1 MLTSANNRSLV
12 SCTSLFAKVGVA
24 MQDCVQKT
32 YTVPT
37 ECFDHHSKTKQEV
50 CVAMVMT
57 KVHGNVANHQAI

>member
-1 MLTSANNRSLV
+1 
-12 SCTSLFAKVGVA
+12 LFAKVGVA
-24 MQDCVQKT
+24 MQDGVQKT

-37 ECFDHHSKTKQEV
+37 ECFDHRSKTKQEV